1 MVMDSRIR
9 NIFGSHANHSQS
21 STLAIT
27 RSPIGKSDLTRLGKC
42 PNCRIGWRWL
52 VWHRFSHKNR
62 TQLPSRMRLHDS
74 KRRVRASGIF
84 DSHRPLHFSLSGVSL
99 RCPGT
104 QLCASPG
111 SHTQSRRGCSS
122 FDRMRRSVSWSSSF
136 SMASS
141 VRHRTLYPA
150 GGERQ

>member
-1 MVMDSRIR
+1 MVMDSRDSQYFWVTCQSLAVEYACYNPLTDRR
-9 NIFGSHANHSQS
+9 N
-21 STLAIT
+21 
-27 RSPIGKSDLTRLGKC
+27 DLTRLGQC
-42 PNCRIGWRWL
+42 PNGRIGWRWL